1 MASEDKDRVSGQ
13 NAGKHGRHAQD
24 AETAH
29 ARHAGASVSDEGDGE
44 ARASHAAHVA
54 PNQDAASASHG
65 GASASNAAAENP
77 AAAYAASNYGVAKD
91 KKHGKK
97 SKLKKFLP
105 LIIILAVVAAL
116 AIAAAVYANELDAKL
131 GFEDASNA
139 EGVQSALT
147 PAQDNQPFYVL
158 LLGSDSRKYSES
170 SDKKG
175 VSKGKNYS
183 CLLYTSP
190 SPRD

>member
-158 LLGSDSRKYSES
+158 LLDPTRASTANHRTRRAFRRGRTTP
-170 SDKKG
+170 
-175 VSKGKNYS
+175 
-183 CLLYTSP
+183 TS
-190 SPRD
+190 